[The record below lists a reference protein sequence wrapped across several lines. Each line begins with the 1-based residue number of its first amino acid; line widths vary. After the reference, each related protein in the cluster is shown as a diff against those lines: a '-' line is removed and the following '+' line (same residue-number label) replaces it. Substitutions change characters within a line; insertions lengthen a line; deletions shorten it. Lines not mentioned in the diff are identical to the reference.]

1 LAHLSTLKSS
11 SILIVFF
18 ISTIIYLLIGTNTV
32 SNVYAAPPIAFTHGV
47 ASGDVTS
54 STAVLWVRST
64 LSSLPVDRKNPVI
77 VEVSTNPD
85 FKRVDFRQAFQTQA
99 QNDFTAKALATDLQ
113 PGQLY
118 YYRWRLGFSIS
129 EVGTFKTAA
138 APSSP
143 ATVKFAWT
151 GDSDVSKINGAPA
164 FNNWESLDAAA
175 AEGLDFFIY
184 LGDTIYSD
192 FRAGGRLPDA
202 QTLEEFRQLYKD
214 SRDVPALHNL
224 LLATSVYPL
233 WDDHEVRNDWDA
245 QTVDPFFYQIGA
257 KAFDEYMPIQ
267 ANDIPLDPGCS
278 GLPQF
283 RVFHWGLE
291 VDLIIIDARSC
302 RSASVE
308 QQCNNDLAPTL
319 PSSIRSSLPSFFPPQ
334 LPAGCLDAINDP
346 TRTMLGD
353 TQKTLLKHALQS
365 SAAKFKF
372 VVSPVSIQQTYIRP
386 YDGWEGYAAERTEL
400 LNFIRDNN
408 IRNVI
413 FLTTDLHEN
422 LMNEVF
428 VDRFT
433 NPAPVAYE
441 FITGPIATVTDEKL
455 ILGSFPPNIGPIA
468 VAAKQNILSLVGVD
482 CRHLNVYSY
491 GSVNVDPSSGT
502 VTVALKDDSGNIIHD
517 QVNPAIQCVKTI
529 AGS

>member
-1 LAHLSTLKSS
+1 M
-11 SILIVFF
+11 
-18 ISTIIYLLIGTNTV
+18 GTNIV

-47 ASGDVTS
+47 ASGDVTP

-64 LSSLPVDRKNPVI
+64 LSSLPVDRRDPVV

-85 FKRVDFRQAFQTQA
+85 FKKIDFRQAFQTQA

-118 YYRWRLGFSIS
+118 YYRWRLGSSVS
-129 EVGTFKTAA
+129 EVGTFKTA
-138 APSSP
+138 PSPSTP
-143 ATVKFAWT
+143 TPVKFAWT

-202 QTLEEFRQLYKD
+202 QTLEEFRQLYKE
-214 SRDVPALHNL
+214 SRDMPALYNL
-224 LLATSVYPL
+224 LLATSVYAL

-267 ANDIPLDPGCS
+267 ANAIKLDPGCI

-283 RVFHWGLE
+283 RVFHWGSAA
-291 VDLIIIDARSC
+291 DLIFVDARSC

-319 PSSIRSSLPSFFPPQ
+319 PSLIRSRLSDFFPTP
-334 LPAGCLDAINDP
+334 PPPGCIEAINDP
-346 TRTMLGD
+346 TRTMLGVE
-353 TQKTLLKHALQS
+353 QKALLKEALLS
-365 SAAKFKF
+365 SDAQFKF
-372 VVSPVSIQQTYIRP
+372 IVSPVSIQQTYILP
-386 YDGWEGYAAERTEL
+386 YDGWEGYAAERAEL
-400 LNFIRDNN
+400 LNFIRANN
-408 IRNVI
+408 IPNVI

-428 VDRFT
+428 IDSLAI
-433 NPAPVAYE
+433 NPAPIAYE
-441 FITGPIATVTDEKL
+441 FITGPIASVTDEEI
-455 ILGSFPPNIGPIA
+455 ILRAFPPGFGPLA

-482 CRHLNVYSY
+482 CRHLNMYSY

-502 VTVALKDDSGNIIHD
+502 ITVALKDDSGNIIRD